1 MAGTI
6 TLIGVSKVYPSRRPA
21 LVDVNVHIDKGEFVF
36 LTGSSGAGKTTFM
49 RLLYCEERAT
59 EGQII
64 VNGRDLNRI
73 RPRHIPYLRRQIG
86 VVFQDYRLLPER
98 TIWENVAFPL
108 VVTEWSRR
116 EIERRVPAV
125 LELVGLR
132 DHAQSLPRELSGG
145 EQQRAALARAIAL
158 NPSILLADEPT
169 GNLDPANA
177 NAIMD
182 LMEEINRM
190 GTTVVVATHAETIV
204 NRMRRRVVHLHAG
217 RVVSDEDPGRYRHEA

>member
-6 TLIGVSKVYPSRRPA
+6 TLIGVSKVYPPRRPA
-21 LVDVNVHIDKGEFVF
+21 LVDVNVHVEKGEFVF

-49 RLLYCEERAT
+49 RLLYREEVPT
-59 EGQII
+59 EGQVI

-73 RPRHIPYLRRQIG
+73 RPRHVPYLRRQIG
-86 VVFQDYRLLPER
+86 VVFQDYKLLPER
-98 TIWENVAFPL
+98 TVWDNVAFPL
-108 VVTEWSRR
+108 VVTEWSPK

-125 LELVGLR
+125 LELVGLK
-132 DHAQSLPRELSGG
+132 DHAQALPRELSGG

-182 LMEEINRM
+182 LIEEVNRM
-190 GTTVVVATHAETIV
+190 GTTVIVATHAETIV
-204 NRMRRRVVHLHAG
+204 NRMRRRVVHLHLG